1 MINTVYIHDPWKA
14 EHYQVRF
21 EQMLLIDDS
30 AGFPEGFF
38 RDDAL
43 ATTWRHRKPNK
54 KYIRCAY
61 TLYIYSILYIYIY
74 LLYLYI

>member
-1 MINTVYIHDPWKA
+1 MMNTVYVHDPWQT

-38 RDDAL
+38 
-43 ATTWRHRKPNK
+43 
-54 KYIRCAY
+54 
-61 TLYIYSILYIYIY
+61 SG
-74 LLYLYI
+74 

>member
-1 MINTVYIHDPWKA
+1 MMNTVYVHDPWQT

-38 RDDAL
+38 SGWCPGDDL
-43 ATTWRHRKPNK
+43 ATPEAQQKV
-54 KYIRCAY
+54 Y
-61 TLYIYSILYIYIY
+61 TMCIYTIYIVY
-74 LLYLYI
+74 NIFIFIYYI

>member
-1 MINTVYIHDPWKA
+1 MMNTVYVHDPWQA

-38 RDDAL
+38 FGMMP
-43 ATTWRHRKPNK
+43 WRRLGDTGSPTKS
-54 KYIRCAY
+54 
-61 TLYIYSILYIYIY
+61 IYYVHIHYIYIVY
-74 LLYLYI
+74 NIFIFIYYI